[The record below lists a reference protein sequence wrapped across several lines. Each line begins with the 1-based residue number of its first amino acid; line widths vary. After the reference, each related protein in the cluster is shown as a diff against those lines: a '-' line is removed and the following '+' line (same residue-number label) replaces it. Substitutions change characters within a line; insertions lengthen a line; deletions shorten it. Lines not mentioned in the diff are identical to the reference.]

1 MLQPYGLTADYFD
14 IPFTL
19 ETIDRCAEA
28 IKPAADMFSDAK
40 ISDVVARH
48 EADLLKFPNVVGVF
62 TGLRTRGGVP
72 THEPCVTVLVRQKI
86 PADQLPDDDLLP
98 SALDGVCVDVM
109 EVGEIVTL

>member
-1 MLQPYGLTADYFD
+1 
-14 IPFTL
+14 
-19 ETIDRCAEA
+19 
-28 IKPAADMFSDAK
+28 MFSDAK